1 MPFSKPAREQL
12 LSYLKQLYAADADEC
27 LTQITART
35 ERRRTLPAGR
45 KADLWDE
52 RDVVLITYGDQVHAP
67 GSAPLQALRTFLN
80 STWLND
86 AISTVHLLPFFP
98 YSSDDGFSVIDF
110 REVDANLGTWEDV
123 DALGRDFGLMF
134 DLVLNH
140 CSSQSRWF
148 QSYLQQEPHYS
159 GYFIEADS
167 LQDLSAV
174 TRPRSLPL
182 LTPFDTASG
191 PRNVWTTFS
200 GDQIDLNFA
209 NPQVLLEM
217 LDVLLFYVE
226 QGARIIRLDAI
237 AYLWKRI
244 GTSCIHLAETHAVVK
259 LLRLVLD
266 ELAPGTIVLTETN
279 VPHEQNVSYFG
290 DNDEAHMVYQFSLA
304 PLLLDAFLTADAGP
318 LNRWLFSLEP
328 ACRGTTFFNFTA
340 SHDGVGVRPL
350 EGLVPRERLER
361 LVESVRHR
369 GGRVSAKQNADG
381 SQSPY
386 ELNISYFSALGDST
400 EPADADASLSSE
412 LHVRRF
418 LSAQSIMLALRGIPG
433 IYFHSLVGTPNNTAG
448 VRETGRARTINRRK
462 FQASELRAI
471 LERADSPESRVFDGY
486 RRLVTTRIRQP
497 AFHPDAEQT
506 PVDIDGG
513 KVIAFLRSSIDGEQR
528 ILVLANVAPEPVTID
543 LSRFAE
549 VKFAQNLLD
558 DKPIDGSNFELEP
571 YASAWLSN
579 VIAS

>member
-12 LSYLKQLYAADADEC
+12 LFYLKQLYAAEADAC
-27 LTQITART
+27 LAQITAMA
-35 ERRRTLPAGR
+35 RRRRSLPADP
-45 KADLWDE
+45 KAELWDE
-52 RDVVLITYGDQVHAP
+52 QDVVLITYGDQIRAP
-67 GSAPLQALRTFLN
+67 DSAPLQALQAFLN

-123 DALGRDFGLMF
+123 DALGKEFGLMF

-140 CSSQSRWF
+140 CSSQSQWF
-148 QSYLQQEPHYS
+148 QSYLRQESPYS
-159 GYFIEADS
+159 GYFIEADAS
-167 LQDLSAV
+167 EDLSSV

-182 LTPFDTASG
+182 LTSFETARG

-200 GDQIDLNFA
+200 DDQVDLNFA
-209 NPQVLLEM
+209 NPQVLVEM
-217 LDVLLFYVE
+217 LDILLFYVE

-244 GTSCIHLAETHAVVK
+244 GTSCIHLAETHTVVK

-279 VPHEQNVSYFG
+279 VPHDQNVSYFG

-318 LNRWLFSLEP
+318 LNRWLFELEP
-328 ACRGTTFFNFTA
+328 ARPGTTYFNFTA

-361 LVESVRHR
+361 LVEAVRNR
-369 GGRVSAKQNADG
+369 GGHVSTKQNADG

-386 ELNISYFSALGDST
+386 ELNISYFSALGASR
-400 EPADADASLSSE
+400 EPADAAASLSRE
-412 LHVRRF
+412 FHVRRF

-448 VRETGRARTINRRK
+448 VAETGRARTINRRK
-462 FQASELRAI
+462 FQAGELNAI
-471 LERADSPESRVFDGY
+471 LEPNDSPESLVFDGY
-486 RRLVTTRIRQP
+486 RKLITTRIRQR

-506 PVDIDGG
+506 PVDVDRE
-513 KVIAFLRSSIDGEQR
+513 KVIAFLRSSVDGEQQ
-528 ILVLANVAPEPVTID
+528 ILVLANVSPQPVTID

-549 VKFAQNLLD
+549 IRFAQNLLD
-558 DKPIDGSNFELEP
+558 EKPIVGSSFELEP
-571 YASAWLSN
+571 YASAWLSTDN
-579 VIAS
+579 AS